1 MNNLKDKNN
10 LSNMKDHYDVY
21 IASPFFNPEQ
31 LERVEFIK
39 SVLDKKGL
47 TYYSPKDESVVSSDA
62 GQDWRQAVLDGNIEA
77 IKRSDMI
84 IAVTNGKDMGTMVE
98 FGMGIVLGK
107 TLFPFAEGLKGQF
120 NLMLAVP
127 AHCVFTSREQL
138 ENYDF
143 DKREKIEYRG
153 EIE

>member
-1 MNNLKDKNN
+1 MNKLENKDNLK
-10 LSNMKDHYDVY
+10 NMKEHYDVY

-47 TYYSPKDESVVSSDA
+47 TYYSPKDESVVSADA
-62 GQDWRQAVLDGNIEA
+62 DQDWRQAVLDANIEA

-84 IAVTNGKDMGTMVE
+84 LAVTNGKDMGTLVE
-98 FGMGIVLGK
+98 FGIGVALGK
-107 TLFPFAEGLKGQF
+107 MLFPFAEGLTGQF

-127 AHCVFTSREQL
+127 AWAVFTSREQL

-143 DKREKIEYRG
+143 DKREKIVYTG
-153 EIE
+153 SIE

>member
-1 MNNLKDKNN
+1 MNNLENKNN

-62 GQDWRQAVLDGNIEA
+62 DNDWRQAVLDGNIEA

-98 FGMGIVLGK
+98 FGMGVILGK

-127 AHCVFTSREQL
+127 AWAVFTSREQL

>member
-1 MNNLKDKNN
+1 MNNLENKNN
-10 LSNMKDHYDVY
+10 LGNMKEHYDVY

-62 GQDWRQAVLDGNIEA
+62 DQDWRQAVLDGNVEA

-84 IAVTNGKDMGTMVE
+84 VAVTNGKDMGTMVE
-98 FGMGIVLGK
+98 FGMGVILGK
-107 TLFPFAEGLKGQF
+107 KLFPFAEGLTGQF

-127 AHCVFTSREQL
+127 AHAVFTSREQL
-138 ENYDF
+138 ESYDF
-143 DKREKIEYRG
+143 NKCEKIVYKG
-153 EIE
+153 DIE